1 MRISSEQIDFL
12 KREILALV
20 PDAVVYLFG
29 SRVDDGKK
37 GGDIDIMVL
46 SDKKIS
52 WKEKAKIKWQYF
64 EKFGEQKLDIVSS
77 TFNKRNPFKELVLH
91 EGIRL

>member
-1 MRISSEQIDFL
+1 MRISSEEIDFL
-12 KREILALV
+12 KREILAHV

-52 WKEKAKIKWQYF
+52 WKEKARIRWQYF
-64 EKFGEQKLDIVSS
+64 EKFGEQRLDIISS
-77 TFNKRNPFKELVLH
+77 TFNEPNPFKELVLH
-91 EGIRL
+91 KGIRL